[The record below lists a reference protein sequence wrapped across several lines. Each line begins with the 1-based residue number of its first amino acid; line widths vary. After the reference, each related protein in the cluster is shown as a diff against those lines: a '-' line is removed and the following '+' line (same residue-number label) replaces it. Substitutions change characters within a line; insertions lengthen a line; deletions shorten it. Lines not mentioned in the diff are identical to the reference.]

1 MSKKSIPDEA
11 SEKRRQ
17 ELLAKLDG
25 FKENNDNLSEEDL
38 KEILASLD
46 EIISIE
52 NKSTPLIKKIG
63 DYLFHLSLKYI
74 VMFICITLIGSLFMS
89 HIVID
94 RNIIFIAIAIVA
106 IPLTI
111 INAPHLFGVNI
122 IDTSL
127 LKRIFMAIGLLIIVM
142 CLANAYLFT
151 IFKFNLDWV
160 FLLVLGEI
168 LFIIVDYFLATR
180 VPFY

>member
-52 NKSTPLIKKIG
+52 RK
-63 DYLFHLSLKYI
+63 
-74 VMFICITLIGSLFMS
+74 
-89 HIVID
+89 
-94 RNIIFIAIAIVA
+94 RNI
-106 IPLTI
+106 
-111 INAPHLFGVNI
+111 NK
-122 IDTSL
+122 
-127 LKRIFMAIGLLIIVM
+127 KRS
-142 CLANAYLFT
+142 N
-151 IFKFNLDWV
+151 
-160 FLLVLGEI
+160 
-168 LFIIVDYFLATR
+168 
-180 VPFY
+180 